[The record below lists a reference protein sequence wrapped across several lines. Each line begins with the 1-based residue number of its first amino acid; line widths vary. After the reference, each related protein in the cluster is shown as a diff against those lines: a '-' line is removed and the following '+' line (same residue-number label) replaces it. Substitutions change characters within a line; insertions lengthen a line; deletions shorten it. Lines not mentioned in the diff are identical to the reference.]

1 MGISSP
7 GIGSGLDVNSI
18 VTQLVAI
25 EKQPLNALKTKA
37 SGLQSQ
43 VSTYAAIKS
52 QVSALG
58 DAATALS
65 TASAWGVFQAT
76 STNSA
81 AATITTTSSATATSL
96 SLEISALA
104 RAQTAASRY
113 ISTDGSLG
121 VAGET
126 GTLSISI
133 GSWATGSFVAGS
145 ALPVSVDIKGDDKLS
160 TVASKINAAA
170 TGVTATVMRTG
181 TQERLVLRSSSTG
194 EEAGFSVSASGFSG
208 LDSLSFNALNNP
220 SGSTAGME
228 LGQTGLNAS
237 AKINGLDIESATNT
251 LTDVTPGVTIALNQ
265 VTTSPVEITVSQDLD
280 ALQKKIQTFADA
292 YTALNKTITEA
303 LRYVQGGV
311 SGPLQG
317 DSTTMGLQRV
327 LSNVLASGS
336 TGSSFSH
343 LSDIGLQRQKDGSL
357 KLDTAKLTTAMKDL
371 PNVQKLFTQNNG
383 SQTTNGFGLKFKDF
397 ASGLIASTGTITTK
411 TAALQGSMTRNSDEQ
426 DKVNARASRIETQLR
441 KQYSD
446 LDSRLV
452 NLQGLNSYVTAQ
464 LAQWNKAS

>member
-18 VTQLVAI
+18 VTQLVSI
-25 EKQPLNALKTKA
+25 EKQPLTALKTKA
-37 SGLQSQ
+37 AGLQSQ

-65 TASAWGVFQAT
+65 TASDWGVFRAT
-76 STNSA
+76 STNAS
-81 AATITTTSSATATSL
+81 AATISTTSSATATSL
-96 SLEISALA
+96 SLEISTLA
-104 RAQTAASRY
+104 RAQTAASR
-113 ISTDGSLG
+113 SLATDGTLG
-121 VAGET
+121 VAGDV
-126 GTLSISI
+126 GTLSIAL
-133 GSWATGSFVAGS
+133 GSWATGSFVDDGS
-145 ALPVSVDIKGDDKLS
+145 LPVSVSINGDDKLS
-160 TVASKINAAA
+160 TIASKINASSA
-170 TGVTATVMRTG
+170 GVTATVMRTG
-181 TQERLVLRSSSTG
+181 TQERLVLRSSTTG

-220 SGSTAGME
+220 TGSTTGME
-228 LGQTGLNAS
+228 LGQTGLNAV
-237 AKINGLDIESATNT
+237 AKLNGLQFESATNT
-251 LTDVTPGVTIALNQ
+251 LTDVVPGVTIALNQ
-265 VTTSPVEITVSQDLD
+265 ITTSPIEITVSQDLE

-292 YTALNKTITEA
+292 YTALNKTITDA
-303 LRYVQGGV
+303 LRYVQGGA

-327 LSNVLASGS
+327 LSSVLGSSS
-336 TGSSFSH
+336 TGSTFSH
-343 LSDIGLQRQKDGSL
+343 LTEVGLQRQKDGSL
-357 KLDTAKLTTAMKDL
+357 KVDTTKLATAMKDL

-383 SQTTNGFGLKFKDF
+383 DTVTNGFGLKFKDF

-411 TAALQGSMTRNSDEQ
+411 AAALQGAITRNTDEQ
-426 DKVNARASRIETQLR
+426 DKVNARAARIETQLR

-464 LAQWNKAS
+464 LAQWNKTS